1 MKRDD
6 SAALRVLVSV
16 VDEVRLPV
24 LVVEPLEGGEPG
36 DPLEVG
42 AQLEELFVRGARG
55 VRILEGPAD
64 RDYRGQM

>member
-1 MKRDD
+1 M
-6 SAALRVLVSV
+6 
-16 VDEVRLPV
+16 